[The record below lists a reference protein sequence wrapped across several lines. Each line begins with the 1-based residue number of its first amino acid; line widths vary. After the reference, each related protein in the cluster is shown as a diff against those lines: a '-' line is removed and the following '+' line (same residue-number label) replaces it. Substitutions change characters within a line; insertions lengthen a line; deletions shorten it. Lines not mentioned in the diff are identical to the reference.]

1 MKKRKFRVP
10 RWCLILLTAIYA
22 GIMLWLL
29 FFMRIGTPHPGTYAE
44 ALASHFDP
52 IPFEVIGPS
61 VSFILRNPLSASF
74 AELRILLGNFFL
86 FVPIG
91 WILPYYFPS
100 CRRAWKLILVTM
112 AIIAVV
118 ELTQA
123 FTLLGFCDFD
133 DLLLNTLGAY
143 AGFLFYPLLS
153 RILPKQNNEE

>member
-1 MKKRKFRVP
+1 MP
-10 RWCLILLTAIYA
+10 RWCLFLLTVIYT
-22 GIMLWLL
+22 GVMLWLL
-29 FFMRIGTPHPGTYAE
+29 FFMRIGSPHPGTYAE

-52 IPFEVIGPS
+52 IPFEVIGPEITDVLHGNA
-61 VSFILRNPLSASF
+61 VSA
-74 AELRILLGNFFL
+74 RILLGNFFL

-100 CRRAWKLILVTM
+100 CRRAWKLILTTM
-112 AIIAVV
+112 AIIAVI

-143 AGFLFYPLLS
+143 AGYLLFPLLLP
-153 RILPKQNNEE
+153 ILPENSKRKAMSSK